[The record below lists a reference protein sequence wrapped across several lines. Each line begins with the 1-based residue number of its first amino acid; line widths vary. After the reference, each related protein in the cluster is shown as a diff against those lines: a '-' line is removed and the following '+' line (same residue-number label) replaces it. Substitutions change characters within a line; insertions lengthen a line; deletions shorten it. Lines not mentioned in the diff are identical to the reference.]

1 MEDTN
6 NEPKERPSA
15 SGVRRSKA
23 PQDVSPEAKLAPT
36 SSGLPK
42 GCIFWAL
49 LLGALAALLYHQQWD
64 AREELRS
71 WEAFRTVVREEGL
84 VAGSVVFRNNR
95 IEAALKP
102 EFTLEN
108 VKEDTEEELPVY
120 VRIDEQNRDFYLAR
134 LEKLGVAWR
143 DETSEAMWPTLLLMG
158 SPLVLLLVLG
168 AWAVTRARK
177 MAEAGPAGM
186 FGQFARSRHRVASKQ
201 GTNVTLDDVAG
212 VDEAKAEVDEL
223 IDFLKRPQRFQA
235 LGARPPRGVL
245 LQGPPGCGKT
255 LLARAIAGEADVP
268 FFSISGS
275 DFMEMFVGVGAS
287 RVRDLFA
294 NAKRNAPCIIF
305 LDEIDSVGRTRG
317 DELTGGGHSEREQ
330 TLNAILSEMDGFE
343 PSDQVIVIA
352 ATNRPDV
359 LDPALTRR
367 GRFDRPVTVP
377 LPDVRGRKGI
387 LQIHVEK
394 VRLGDDVD
402 LEELARSTPMS
413 SGADLAALVNEA
425 AILAAVKGDNRVRM
439 ESLREARD
447 KVRFGRAMKS
457 RKIEEEQRLKSA
469 YHEAGHAVVQ
479 VMLEHADPIEKVTI
493 VPRGRMLGG
502 TFALPEKD
510 RYSLGGKYLE
520 ATMRVACA
528 GRIAE
533 AEQSGDRSS
542 GAADDIKRV
551 TAMARK
557 MVLEWG
563 MSERLGF
570 VQYADEEE
578 LPARIP
584 LRERSERIAAEAD
597 EEVRRVVGE
606 AYNEAERIVKQHWNA
621 VVAIAEALLENE
633 SLRADEVHRL
643 VQAETDKEAPRSPA
657 GGESSPGPP

>member
-1 MEDTN
+1 MEHGQH
-6 NEPKERPSA
+6 EERRRDEA
-15 SGVRRSKA
+15 SRQGDGL
-23 PQDVSPEAKLAPT
+23 QDGPGETKLAPT
-36 SSGLPK
+36 SSGPPRGWIVWL
-42 GCIFWAL
+42 L
-49 LLGALAALLYHQQWD
+49 LLGVFVAALLYQYRDDRQ
-64 AREELRS
+64 ELPS
-71 WEAFRTVVREEGL
+71 WAAFRQIAQRDGFVEGSIVL
-84 VAGSVVFRNNR
+84 HNNR
-95 IEAALKP
+95 IEAAMKP
-102 EFTLEN
+102 DFTFED
-108 VKEDTEEELPVY
+108 VKEETEEELTVQLP
-120 VRIDEQNRDFYLAR
+120 IDEQNREFYLTR
-134 LEKLGVAWR
+134 LDELDIAWR
-143 DETSEAMWPTLLLMG
+143 DETSEVMWPTVLLMWSPLLL
-158 SPLVLLLVLG
+158 LLLLG
-168 AWAVTRARK
+168 AWAVARTQK

-186 FGQFARSRHRVASKQ
+186 FGKFARSRHRVSSK
-201 GTNVTLDDVAG
+201 GSTGVTLDDIAG
-212 VDEAKAEVDEL
+212 VDEAKAEVNEL
-223 IDFLKRPQRFQA
+223 IDFLKRPQRFEA

-294 NAKRNAPCIIF
+294 NAKRNAPSIIF
-305 LDEIDSVGRTRG
+305 LDEIDSVGRKRG
-317 DELTGGGHSEREQ
+317 GEANIGGGHGEREQ

-387 LQIHVEK
+387 LHIHAGR

-402 LEELARSTPMS
+402 LEELARSTPMF

-425 AILAAVKGDNRVRM
+425 AILAAVKGENRVRM
-439 ESLREARD
+439 DSFREARD

-457 RKIEEEQRLKSA
+457 REIEEEQRMKSA
-469 YHEAGHAVVQ
+469 YHEAGHAIVQ

-493 VPRGRMLGG
+493 VPRGQALGG

-510 RYSLGGKYLE
+510 RYSLGRQYLK

-533 AEQSGDRSS
+533 AEQSGDLSS

-570 VQYADEEE
+570 VQYASEEQF
-578 LPARIP
+578 PAQSP
-584 LRERSERIAAEAD
+584 FGERSERLIAEAD

-606 AYNEAERIVKQHWNA
+606 AYDDAERIVKQRWDA
-621 VVAIAEALLENE
+621 VVAVAEALLEKE
-633 SLRADEVHRL
+633 SLLADEVHRL
-643 VQAETDKEAPRSPA
+643 VGKKSDKDR
-657 GGESSPGPP
+657 

>member
-1 MEDTN
+1 MEHGQH
-6 NEPKERPSA
+6 EERRRDEA
-15 SGVRRSKA
+15 SRQGDGL
-23 PQDVSPEAKLAPT
+23 QDGPGETKLAPT
-36 SSGLPK
+36 SSGPPRGWIVWL
-42 GCIFWAL
+42 L
-49 LLGALAALLYHQQWD
+49 LLGVFVAALLYQYRDDRQ
-64 AREELRS
+64 ELPS
-71 WEAFRTVVREEGL
+71 WAAFRQIAQRDGFVEGSIVL
-84 VAGSVVFRNNR
+84 HNNR
-95 IEAALKP
+95 IEAAMKP
-102 EFTLEN
+102 DFTFED
-108 VKEDTEEELPVY
+108 VKEETEEELTVQLP
-120 VRIDEQNRDFYLAR
+120 IDEQNREFYLTR
-134 LEKLGVAWR
+134 LDELDIAWR
-143 DETSEAMWPTLLLMG
+143 DETSEVMWPTVLLMWSPLLL
-158 SPLVLLLVLG
+158 LLLLG
-168 AWAVTRARK
+168 AWAVARTQK

-186 FGQFARSRHRVASKQ
+186 FGKFARSQHRVASK
-201 GTNVTLDDVAG
+201 GSTNVTLDDVSG

-223 IDFLKRPQRFQA
+223 IDFLKRPQRFEA

-294 NAKRNAPCIIF
+294 NAKRNAPSIIF
-305 LDEIDSVGRTRG
+305 LDEIDSVGRKRG
-317 DELTGGGHSEREQ
+317 GEANIGGGHGEREQ

-387 LQIHVEK
+387 LHIHAGR

-402 LEELARSTPMS
+402 LEELARSTPMF

-425 AILAAVKGDNRVRM
+425 AILAAVKGENRVRM
-439 ESLREARD
+439 DSFREARD

-457 RKIEEEQRLKSA
+457 REIEEEQRMKSA
-469 YHEAGHAVVQ
+469 YHEAGHAIVQ

-493 VPRGRMLGG
+493 VPRGQALGG

-510 RYSLGGKYLE
+510 RYSLGRQYLE

-533 AEQSGDRSS
+533 AEQSGDLSS

-570 VQYADEEE
+570 VQYASEEQF
-578 LPARIP
+578 PAQSP
-584 LRERSERIAAEAD
+584 FGERSERIIAEAD

-606 AYNEAERIVKQHWNA
+606 AYDDAERIVKQRWDA
-621 VVAIAEALLENE
+621 VVAVAEALLEKE
-633 SLRADEVHRL
+633 SLLADEVHRL
-643 VQAETDKEAPRSPA
+643 VGKKSDKDR
-657 GGESSPGPP
+657 